1 MIRRPPRSTLFPYTT
16 LFRSQIGSGLVGVLY
31 ILDEPSIGLPQRDNQ
46 RLLDTLRRLRDLGN
60 TVIVVEHDA
69 ETMRRADYILD
80 LGPGAGVHGGY
91 VVAHG
96 APAEIMANPNSLTG
110 RYLREDITI
119 TLPHRARQ
127 AGHHLTVAGA
137 REHNLKNVTVKIPLG
152 F

>member
-1 MIRRPPRSTLFPYTT
+1 
-16 LFRSQIGSGLVGVLY
+16 
-31 ILDEPSIGLPQRDNQ
+31 
-46 RLLDTLRRLRDLGN
+46 
-60 TVIVVEHDA
+60 VVEHDA

-96 APAEIMANPNSLTG
+96 APADIMANPNSLTG

-127 AGHHLTVAGA
+127 AGRHLTVAGA

-152 F
+152 LLTCVTGVSRSGQSTLLFAVLDRSLRRLFAGEGQGTL